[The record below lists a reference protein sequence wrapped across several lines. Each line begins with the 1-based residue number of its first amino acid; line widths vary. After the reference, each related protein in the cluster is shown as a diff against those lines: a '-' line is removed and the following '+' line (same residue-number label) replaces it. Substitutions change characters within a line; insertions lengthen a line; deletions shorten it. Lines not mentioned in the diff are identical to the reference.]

1 MQVQGEYKNW
11 VVQIQMPAPIAQK
24 QRSSHEKLVI
34 LVSCAFSIGA
44 QRLLFARLKRI
55 CKKNSYHFD
64 LATIIPK
71 QFNLYSHLQLSNV
84 SQMIVSLL

>member
-44 QRLLFARLKRI
+44 
-55 CKKNSYHFD
+55 
-64 LATIIPK
+64 
-71 QFNLYSHLQLSNV
+71 
-84 SQMIVSLL
+84 